1 MMSAL
6 CVGFLLDLLI
16 GDPLWLPH
24 PVQAIGWL
32 IARLEKPLRR
42 TFPQTARGELAAGG
56 VMVLLVCLAGFGV
69 PLALLSLAGAWH
81 PAARWVLSCIMSW
94 QVLAVKGLRDAGMRI
109 YRPLAAG
116 DLPAARR
123 AVAMV
128 VGRDTDH
135 LDAGGV
141 ARAAVETVAENTGDG
156 VAAPMLFFALGGPS
170 LAFLYKAVNT
180 MDSMV
185 GYRNERYLYFG
196 RVAARL
202 DDAANYL
209 PARLS
214 GLLMVAAAFLCG
226 LNGREAWRVLWRDRY
241 RHSSPNSAWP
251 EAACAG
257 ALGVRLGGASIYGGV
272 VVEKPAIGD
281 GGRETRPEDIL
292 AVRRLALAAAMLCLA
307 LCLGII
313 FLRMGGRL

>member
-6 CVGFLLDLLI
+6 FVGFLLDLLI

-24 PVQAIGWL
+24 PVQAMGWL
-32 IARLEKPLRR
+32 VAKLEGPLRR
-42 TFPQTARGELAAGG
+42 VFPQTERGALAAGG
-56 VMVLLVCLAGFGV
+56 VMVALVCLAGFGV
-69 PLALLSLAGAWH
+69 PFALLWLAGAWH
-81 PAARWVLSCIMSW
+81 PAARWALSCIMGW
-94 QVLAVKGLRDAGMRI
+94 QVLAVKSLRDAGRRI

-128 VGRDTDH
+128 VGRDTAR
-135 LDAGGV
+135 LDEGGV

-156 VAAPMLFFALGGPS
+156 VMAPMPFFALGGPA
-170 LAFLYKAVNT
+170 LAFLYKAINT

-202 DDAANYL
+202 DDGANYL
-209 PARLS
+209 PARIS

-226 LNGREAWRVLWRDRY
+226 SNGRGAWRVLLRDRHH
-241 RHSSPNSAWP
+241 HSSPNSAWP

-257 ALGVRLGGASIYGGV
+257 ALGVRLGGTSTYGGV
-272 VVEKPAIGD
+272 AVEKPSIGD
-281 GGRETRPEDIL
+281 GGREVRPEDIL
-292 AVRRLALAAAMLCLA
+292 AAGKLTLVAAVLCLV
-307 LCLGII
+307 LCLGIL
-313 FLRMGGRL
+313 FLRMGGAR